1 MTSEQVKYIMDK
13 MFRFEVSKYGKGSLD
28 PYFLGYCRCLVEL
41 RSKII
46 DEERKEMNHD
56 NSNY

>member
-1 MTSEQVKYIMDK
+1 MTSEQVKLIMDK
-13 MFRFEVSKYGKGSLD
+13 MFRLGVKMYGKDSLD

-46 DEERKEMNHD
+46 DEERKEREC
-56 NSNY
+56 

>member
-46 DEERKEMNHD
+46 DEERKERK
-56 NSNY
+56 